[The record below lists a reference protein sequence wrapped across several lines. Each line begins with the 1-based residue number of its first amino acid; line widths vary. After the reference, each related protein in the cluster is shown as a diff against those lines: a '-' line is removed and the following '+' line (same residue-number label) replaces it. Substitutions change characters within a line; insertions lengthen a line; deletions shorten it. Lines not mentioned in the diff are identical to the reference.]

1 MIQLVAIDL
10 DGTLFNHR
18 QEVTP
23 ANRQA
28 IQKAIESGIKIVI
41 ATGRGQSGAR
51 RALTMLG
58 MDLPFICSAGS
69 LVYAGLESAILY
81 ANTFHK
87 IDEIN
92 PVIEFARATNMGL
105 IADTAQG
112 ASLWFGPDT
121 LEEVMDPMT
130 AADAYKSI
138 RTLVPETDFDQ
149 PLLKLTIAAEMP
161 LLLQVEQI
169 LRENSPSIH
178 QTYSG
183 LNYIDLT
190 RHGVNKGSALAA
202 LAEYWKISPAAIAA
216 IGDQAI
222 DREMLAFCGLP
233 IAMQNAVDSL
243 KEVAQ
248 WIAPSNDEDG
258 VAWALERIMKENKKV
273 KKILSKRIIR

>member
-18 QEVTP
+18 QEVSP

-28 IQKAIESGIKIVI
+28 IQKAIENGIKIVI
-41 ATGRGQSGAR
+41 ATGRGQSGVR
-51 RALTMLG
+51 RVLAMLD

-69 LVYAGLESAILY
+69 LAFAGLNGAVLY
-81 ANTFHK
+81 ANTFHN
-87 IDEIN
+87 IDEIK
-92 PVIEFARATNMGL
+92 PVIEFARATDMGL

-112 ASLWFGPDT
+112 TSLWFGPDT

-130 AADAYKSI
+130 AADAYKSV
-138 RTLVPETDFDQ
+138 RTLMPETDFDQ

-169 LRENSPSIH
+169 LREKGPSIH
-178 QTYSG
+178 QTFSG

-202 LAEYWKISPAAIAA
+202 LAAHWHIAPAAVAA

-222 DREMLAFCGLP
+222 DHEMLAFSGLP

-243 KEVAQ
+243 KQAAQ

-258 VAWALERIMKENKKV
+258 VAWALERIVKENKKV
-273 KKILSKRIIR
+273 KKILSKRMIR